1 MKKTRIAIN
10 GFGRIGRVVA
20 RIMENYPELELVA
33 VNDLTDAATLGY
45 LFKYDS
51 IHGKFKGEV
60 SSDESAIYINGKKI
74 TLLKEANPAN
84 LPWNELQVD
93 IVFESTGRFTTKE
106 TAAQH
111 ITAGAKKVI
120 ITAPASGADIKSVV
134 MGVNDNVLD
143 GSEEV
148 LSNASCTTN
157 CAAPLVKVLEE
168 NFGIESGFISTI
180 HAYTS
185 DQRLHDSPHKDFR
198 RARAAAESMIP
209 TSTGA
214 AKAIGLIFPHLKGK
228 LGGNA
233 VRVPV
238 PDGSLTDMTV
248 VLKKAATKD
257 EINAAFK
264 KASENELKGILEYNE
279 DPIVSCDIIGNSHS
293 SIYDAGITE
302 VIGNMVKLV
311 SWYDNEYGYSNRLVD
326 LAIKISK

>member
-20 RIMENYPELELVA
+20 RIMENNPELELVA
-33 VNDLTDAATLGY
+33 VNDLTDAATLSY

-51 IHGKFKGEV
+51 IHGKFNGEV
-60 SSDESAIYINGKKI
+60 SHDDSSIIINGNKI
-74 TLLKEANPAN
+74 ALLKEANPLN
-84 LPWNELQVD
+84 LPWKELNVD
-93 IVFESTGRFTTKE
+93 LVFESTGRFTTKDS
-106 TAAQH
+106 AGQH

-120 ITAPASGADIKSVV
+120 ITAPASGSDIKSVV
-134 MGVNDNVLD
+134 MGVNEDILD
-143 GSEEV
+143 GTEEV

-168 NFGIESGFISTI
+168 NFGIEAGFISTI

-228 LGGNA
+228 LGGSA

-248 VLKKAATKD
+248 VLKKAATKE

-279 DPIVSCDIIGNSHS
+279 DPIVSCDIIGNPHS
-293 SIYDAGITE
+293 SIYDADITE

-311 SWYDNEYGYSNRLVD
+311 SWYDNEFGYSNRLVD